1 MALRGGAAIVPAM
14 HSAPSLPATSWLSGL
29 SRQRIVTA
37 IVLGI
42 VVGLVLNPIFITP
55 LLELMARTVVL
66 SLLLM
71 LAYTM
76 AGNWRQRRV
85 PVWVVQLFAV
95 CLAAPVGTFAV
106 YVASTG
112 GDLAAF
118 LGNEYRIAGFAWIAG
133 TAIGVGVLFAL
144 GAMVR
149 EREALAQAQRL
160 QFELERTTLE
170 RQALDAQLRMLRA
183 QIEPHFLF
191 NTLANVQALVESG
204 SPRAASVLS
213 SLIAYLRAA
222 MPKLRADDGTLGDE
236 LQLVRAYL
244 ELMHLRMPDRLEIAL
259 DVPPPLERVR
269 FPSMAV
275 LTLVENAVRHGIDPS
290 ERGGRIEV
298 GARRDGDTLHVW
310 VADSGV
316 GLDPS
321 AVPGL
326 GLANLRQR
334 LSALYGAG
342 GRLELSE
349 APGGGLRAEIAIPA
363 AAETP

>member
-1 MALRGGAAIVPAM
+1 M

-37 IVLGI
+37 IILGI

-85 PVWVVQLFAV
+85 PVWMVQLFAV

-149 EREALAQAQRL
+149 EREALARAQRL

-191 NTLANVQALVESG
+191 NT
-204 SPRAASVLS
+204 
-213 SLIAYLRAA
+213 
-222 MPKLRADDGTLGDE
+222 
-236 LQLVRAYL
+236 
-244 ELMHLRMPDRLEIAL
+244 LEIAL

-298 GARRDGDTLHVW
+298 GARRDGDTLSVW

-334 LSALYGAG
+334 LSALYGAA

-349 APGGGLRAEIAIPA
+349 VPGGGLRAEIAIPA
-363 AAETP
+363 AAGAP

>member
-1 MALRGGAAIVPAM
+1 M

-42 VVGLVLNPIFITP
+42 VVGLMLNPIFITP

-76 AGNWRQRRV
+76 AGNWRQGRV
-85 PVWVVQLFAV
+85 PVWVVQLITV
-95 CLAAPVGTFAV
+95 CLAAPLGTFAV

-204 SPRAASVLS
+204 SPRAAPVLS

-259 DVPPPLERVR
+259 DVPTPLQRVR

-298 GARRDGDTLHVW
+298 GARRDGDTLRVW

-334 LSALYGAG
+334 LSALYGTA
-342 GRLELSE
+342 GRLDLSE

>member
-1 MALRGGAAIVPAM
+1 LAPSAGAAIVVDMPTSPFA
-14 HSAPSLPATSWLSGL
+14 ATTSWLSGL

-42 VVGLVLNPIFITP
+42 AVGLMLNPIFITP
-55 LLELMARTVVL
+55 LFELMARTVVL
-66 SLLLM
+66 SMLLM
-71 LAYTM
+71 LAYTL
-76 AGNWRQRRV
+76 AGNWRQQVV
-85 PVWVVQLFAV
+85 PVWVVQLVAV
-95 CLAAPVGTFAV
+95 CLTAPLGTFAV
-106 YVASTG
+106 YMASAG
-112 GDLAAF
+112 GDISAF
-118 LGNEYRIAGFAWIAG
+118 LGNEYRIAGFTWIAG
-133 TAIGVGVLFAL
+133 SAIGVGVLFAL

-160 QFELERTTLE
+160 QFELERSTLE

-204 SPRAASVLS
+204 SPRAAPVLS

-244 ELMHLRMPDRLEIAL
+244 ELMHLRMPDRLEAAIAIE
-259 DVPPPLERVR
+259 PRLERLR
-269 FPSMAV
+269 FPSMAL
-275 LTLVENAVRHGIDPS
+275 LTVVENAVRHGIDPS
-290 ERGGRIEV
+290 ERGGCIEV
-298 GARRDGDTLHVW
+298 GAREEGGRLRVW

-316 GLDPS
+316 GLDPGTS
-321 AVPGL
+321 PGT

-334 LSALYGAG
+334 LTAMYGAA

-349 APGGGLRAEIAIPA
+349 APGGGVRAEIAMPA
-363 AAETP
+363 EGGE